1 MEIEHD
7 VHIYFAKCNWNL
19 SSLSYFARSFVRSL
33 AYCILVLLL
42 REDAIAWAPPLEKK
56 ILAFGHSGLIQIK
69 VIQMNSYPYTYVTAF
84 SVTF

>member
-19 SSLSYFARSFVRSL
+19 SSLSYFARSF
-33 AYCILVLLL
+33 ILVLLL
-42 REDAIAWAPPLEKK
+42 REDAIAWAPPLEKYFV
-56 ILAFGHSGLIQIK
+56 AFGHSGLIQIK